1 MTLEIELWATVM
13 WRLLFNLWG
22 LGVVSSQREF
32 CLLRLKPYA
41 MTHDCEC
48 PYDQLFEGEYALSV
62 YSPLQA
68 AFRGLYAHEMTSLHT
83 PHSTHPRYRIGR
95 SSLGSYVATL
105 LSLP

>member
-48 PYDQLFEGEYALSV
+48 PYFMTHYEGEYALSV
-62 YSPLQA
+62 YTVPWK
-68 AFRGLYAHEMTSLHT
+68 LHFGAYI
-83 PHSTHPRYRIGR
+83 HMK
-95 SSLGSYVATL
+95 
-105 LSLP
+105 